1 MPRCSQKKS
10 NYASGMENVPSIT
23 EAILITVDSPLRYPE
38 GEWNALSARLSS
50 RTGSFVFLLQ
60 SHLQDDHIDH
70 AWSSFWKTL
79 QERQCKR
86 LVWISIGSQS
96 IWWESIRDGVVWLR
110 EDARSSNAAEKL
122 ELYIASPLDARDWCE
137 FLVEASKLGRG
148 MSWLF
153 LTDPPSSIDPI
164 KEDRPSELNQGMRAK
179 RGEIAELVWEF
190 RRRGLNTDFA
200 FQSRAES
207 PAADSVHPVAMPLP
221 RMEVPWGLSPMESS
235 QRSVDSITQVVRRER
250 EATYRMGVDTIF
262 GLGAMDSILV
272 GKWLGALQHGHC
284 VWRIGGRERDR
295 EFESLQHHIQ
305 QTLPAEYSNSREPVS
320 PRSMGSAK
328 LSSDEFGQVAWGEIW
343 TSFCDLA
350 IAGGPP
356 HRGRLLEA
364 VDRTQVEMDLD
375 RYHLVVREIRRG
387 IEEASG
393 LKTLESEAV
402 GWVGIE
408 CEDEDMAAWML
419 RAIIAENVMVRR
431 EGRNLF
437 VPAGPQF
444 AVKRE
449 IKNVITTLAKTVRY
463 WRAR

>member
-1 MPRCSQKKS
+1 
-10 NYASGMENVPSIT
+10 MENDLSIAET
-23 EAILITVDSPLRYPE
+23 ILITVDSPFRYPD
-38 GEWNALSARLSS
+38 GEWDALAARLSS
-50 RTGSFVFLLQ
+50 RSGRSVFLLH
-60 SHLQDDHIDH
+60 SHVQNDRSDYS
-70 AWSSFWKTL
+70 WSVLWETL
-79 QERQCKR
+79 QKRQCKR
-86 LVWISIGSQS
+86 LVWIAIGSQS
-96 IWWESIRDGVVWLR
+96 GWWESIRDGVVWLR
-110 EDARSSNAAEKL
+110 EDAKSSNAAERL

-153 LTDPPSSIDPI
+153 LTDTPRSIDPI
-164 KEDRPSELNQGMRAK
+164 NEDRPGELNHGMRAK

-190 RRRGLNTDFA
+190 RRRGLCTDFA
-200 FQSRAES
+200 FQSKAES
-207 PAADSVHPVAMPLP
+207 AATDSVQPVATPLPLP
-221 RMEVPWGLSPMESS
+221 RMEVPWGLFQMENS
-235 QRSVDSITQVVRRER
+235 RPGVDSITQVVRRER

-262 GLGAMDSILV
+262 ALEAMDSILI